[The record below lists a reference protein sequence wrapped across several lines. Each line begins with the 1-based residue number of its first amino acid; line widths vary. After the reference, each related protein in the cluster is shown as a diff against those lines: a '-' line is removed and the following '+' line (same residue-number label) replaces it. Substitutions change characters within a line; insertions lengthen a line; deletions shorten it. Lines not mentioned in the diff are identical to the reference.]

1 MEIIEAGRRR
11 TQEGL
16 SHLHEQLST
25 YFSALYFQQNNRKAC
40 VQETIN
46 FIDKHNIL
54 YVNHFGFR
62 EKHSTMH
69 ATLPLCMQLLYT

>member
-1 MEIIEAGRRR
+1 MEIIEARRRR

-16 SHLHEQLST
+16 SDLHEQLST

-40 VQETIN
+40 VQETI
-46 FIDKHNIL
+46 KHNIL

-69 ATLPLCMQLLYT
+69 ATLPLCMQLLYI